1 MSKLTIIAAIAASIA
16 TPALAA
22 DPPYARALYDYFPAS
37 DIGVATPYSNLPAAT
52 GGGSYGYNVG
62 VLRDSE

>member
-1 MSKLTIIAAIAASIA
+1 MSKMSKLAIIAAIAASIA

-22 DPPYARALYDYFPAS
+22 DPPYARALYNYFPAS
-37 DIGVATPYSNLPAAT
+37 DIGNFPATT